1 MAVVSALKIPYLTV
15 AMLICH
21 IKEMNR
27 LNMERA
33 FAKGT
38 EEMVAMG
45 EVEVMEAEM
54 EEVAKETE
62 EMVAMGEMEVMEAEM
77 QAMEVEMEEVA
88 TEMEEMAAIGGD
100 GGG

>member
-1 MAVVSALKIPYLTV
+1 
-15 AMLICH
+15 
-21 IKEMNR
+21 
-27 LNMERA
+27 MERA

-62 EMVAMGEMEVMEAEM
+62 EMGEMEVMEAEM
-77 QAMEVEMEEVA
+77 EEVA
-88 TEMEEMAAIGGD
+88 TETEEMAAIGGD